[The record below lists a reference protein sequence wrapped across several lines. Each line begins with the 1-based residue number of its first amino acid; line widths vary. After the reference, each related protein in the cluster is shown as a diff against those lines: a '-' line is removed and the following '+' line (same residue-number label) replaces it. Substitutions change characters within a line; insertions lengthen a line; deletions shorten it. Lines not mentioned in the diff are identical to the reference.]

1 MILAARAAHHSPGFE
16 RCWLR
21 PAKPAWAQC
30 SRSRR
35 PDWHLMAVINTLI
48 EFWGLVEPH
57 RGRRIMILAIS
68 MIDCYS
74 E

>member
-1 MILAARAAHHSPGFE
+1 
-16 RCWLR
+16 
-21 PAKPAWAQC
+21 
-30 SRSRR
+30 
-35 PDWHLMAVINTLI
+35 MAVINTLI